1 MFGISFTE
9 LLVVVVVGLIVL
21 GPQKLPGLFR
31 SLGQWINQLRRFT
44 TEVRLQSGID
54 ELLRAE
60 GLHGGLSELRG
71 LMRSDLRPM
80 PTPPAESSRSL
91 SSDPNPYVASFD
103 YDVTRERPLEGP
115 DSYDALADDLAVTV
129 KSVESTSP

>member
-31 SLGQWINQLRRFT
+31 SLGQWINQLRRLT

-71 LMRSDLRPM
+71 LMRSDLRPI
-80 PTPPAESSRSL
+80 PAPVENSRSL
-91 SSDPNPYVASFD
+91 NSDPNPYVASFD
-103 YDVTRERPLEGP
+103 YDVTRERPVEGP

-129 KSVESTSP
+129 KSIESTSP